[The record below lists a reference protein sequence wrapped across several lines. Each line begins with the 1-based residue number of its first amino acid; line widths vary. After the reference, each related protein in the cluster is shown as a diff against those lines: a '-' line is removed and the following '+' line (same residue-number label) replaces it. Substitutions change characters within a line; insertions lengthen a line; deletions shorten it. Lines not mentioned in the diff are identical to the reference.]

1 MIIRAFAEQDVTQ
14 IVALF
19 YGTVHSVIK
28 QDYSQEQLN
37 AWASYEDESKRL
49 STWKDALSRNISY
62 VVESNGEI
70 AGFAD
75 MTAQGYL
82 DRLFVH
88 KEYQRQGIAKA
99 LVNTLEAEAR
109 RLGLAEIRTE
119 ASITAKPFFEQSGYE
134 MVRQQ
139 VVERR
144 GVKLGNYFMVKSL
157 R

>member
-19 YGTVHSVIK
+19 YGTVHSVNK

-134 MVRQQ
+134 VVRQQ

>member
-1 MIIRAFAEQDVTQ
+1 MIIRTFAEQDTTQ

-19 YGTVHSVIK
+19 YGTVHSVNK

-49 STWKDALSRNISY
+49 STWKDALSRNICY

-75 MTAQGYL
+75 MTLEGYL

-109 RLGLAEIRTE
+109 RLDLTEIRTE
-119 ASITAKPFFEQSGYE
+119 ASITAKPFLNK
-134 MVRQQ
+134 Q
-139 VVERR
+139 V
-144 GVKLGNYFMVKSL
+144 L